1 MTRIFTPPDL
11 DFNRSIPRVFIRNC
25 SWTVTQLYELVPLLG
40 DKNYDIYIY
49 HDSMNDVQ
57 WAEGIRTSSTKV
69 YDWSLYAHM
78 KPEDFLRSIDNDF

>member
-11 DFNRSIPRVFIRNC
+11 DFDRSIPRVLVRNC
-25 SWTVTQLYELVPLLG
+25 SWTTSQLYDLVSFLG

-49 HDSMNDVQ
+49 HDDMNDVQ

-69 YDWSLYAHM
+69 YDCRLYTHM
-78 KPEDFLRSIDNDF
+78 KPEDFLRSIDDDF